1 MNSPTPH
8 VMQTKQLSIMR
19 LIACGTI
26 VLGLSCGQDSEKD
39 TDFFT
44 SGSREADQR
53 AEEQV
58 ARAQQLRGE
67 GSGDEGESK
76 ASLFERIGGEQG
88 INAIVE
94 DFVQR
99 AMADPRVNWSREGVR
114 HGGVLG
120 VRRKSS
126 TWNADAQRV
135 DQLKKHMAQFLALAT
150 GGPVQYDGRGMREV
164 HRNMKITNAEF
175 DAAMGDLRATLE
187 NLGVPIQEQKEL
199 LAVVESTRPQIVEQ
213 R

>member
-1 MNSPTPH
+1 M
-8 VMQTKQLSIMR
+8 
-19 LIACGTI
+19 ACGAL
-26 VLGLSCGQDSEKD
+26 VLALSCGQDAEKD
-39 TDFFT
+39 TDFYT

-67 GSGDEGESK
+67 GGGEDGEAK
-76 ASLFERIGGEQG
+76 ASLFERLGGDEG
-88 INAIVE
+88 VHAIVD
-94 DFVQR
+94 DFVAR
-99 AMADPRVNWSREGVR
+99 ALADPRVNWERQGVK
-114 HGGVLG
+114 HGGLLG
-120 VRRKSS
+120 IGRRSS
-126 TWNADAQRV
+126 HWQSDPQRI

-150 GGPVQYDGRGMREV
+150 GGPVKYDGRGMRDV
-164 HRNMKITNAEF
+164 HRNMRITNAEF

-199 LAVVESTRPQIVEQ
+199 LAIVESTRPQVVEQ

>member
-1 MNSPTPH
+1 M
-8 VMQTKQLSIMR
+8 
-19 LIACGTI
+19 ACGF
-26 VLGLSCGQDSEKD
+26 LGLALSCGQDQEKD

-67 GSGDEGESK
+67 GGGEDGEAK
-76 ASLFERIGGEQG
+76 ASLFERLGGEQG
-88 INAIVE
+88 IDAIVE
-94 DFVQR
+94 DFVDR
-99 AMADPRVNWSREGVR
+99 ALADPRVNWQREGVR
-114 HGGVLG
+114 HGGLLG
-120 VRRKSS
+120 VGRKSS
-126 TWNADAQRV
+126 EWKADSQLIG
-135 DQLKKHMAQFLALAT
+135 QLKKHVAQFLALAT
-150 GGPVQYDGRGMREV
+150 GGPVQYDGRGMRDV
-164 HRNMKITNAEF
+164 HRNMRITNAEF

-199 LAVVESTRPQIVEQ
+199 LAIVESTRPQIVEV